1 MDIFWW
7 NLMKILFTSIFWI
20 RHFSIANI
28 MIIIEVEWSYGCLGF
43 CGVFWNHLRLTDW
56 LIDWLNYRYKCLFT
70 FLNSQPNALIQLIN
84 KMSEIFFFLST
95 DNGRRSTKQR
105 KKFYCVADACIDKQW
120 IVYVI
125 FPNKLYVYY
134 AKLICQISMKHS
146 MFIVLSCC
154 KF

>member
-1 MDIFWW
+1 
-7 NLMKILFTSIFWI
+7 MKSNENIVYF
-20 RHFSIANI
+20 HFLDKTFFHSKHHDNYWSW
-28 MIIIEVEWSYGCLGF
+28 MIIGVLGF
-43 CGVFWNHLRLTDW
+43 LWGFLESLTIDW
-56 LIDWLNYRYKCLFT
+56 LIDWLIKLSLQMSIYISEFLTKCID
-70 FLNSQPNALIQLIN
+70 SIN
-84 KMSEIFFFLST
+84 KYNIWNLFFLST
-95 DNGRRSTKQR
+95 DNGRRGTKQR